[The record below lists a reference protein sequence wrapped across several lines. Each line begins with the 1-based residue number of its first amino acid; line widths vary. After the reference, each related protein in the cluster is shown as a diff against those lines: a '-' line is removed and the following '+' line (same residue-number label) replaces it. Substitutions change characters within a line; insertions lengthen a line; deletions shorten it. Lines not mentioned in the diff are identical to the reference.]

1 MVATV
6 QDIQL
11 ATSQAVQTLPI
22 NPYPDSQ
29 AVAVE
34 KSEAQVVIPALS
46 EVQAVQPL
54 SAAFGPYP
62 SSQVVQSSASQTVQ
76 LSPQSPQTL
85 SAKY

>member
-1 MVATV
+1 MAATV

-11 ATSQAVQTLPI
+11 ATVHSVQTLPI

-29 AVAVE
+29 AVAVD
-34 KSEAQVVIPALS
+34 KSVAQVVIPALS

-62 SSQVVQSSASQTVQ
+62 SSQVVHSSSSQTVQ